1 MTEDIIKNQYN
12 PILYADLYPKKD
24 KDELQV
30 YATQVIDGKG
40 WRINSHGRTYCIGP
54 VDIID
59 GCAVPRKNSV
69 EKEIPEKQSV
79 VITTNRDEIDSSG
92 VENPVTKVPAS
103 ASTTQQPTTLE
114 SDSFVTKKN
123 GRPRVGLPE
132 DEILKSSSPSRVLA
146 EKYGVSHTTI
156 TRIRKGQRV
165 LV

>member
-1 MTEDIIKNQYN
+1 MTEDIIKEKYN

-30 YATQVIDGKG
+30 YATQIIDGKG

-79 VITTNRDEIDSSG
+79 VITTNSAQSDSSG
-92 VENPVTKVPAS
+92 VENPVTKVHEGKVD
-103 ASTTQQPTTLE
+103 TLE

-132 DEILKSSSPSRVLA
+132 DEIIKSSEPSRVLA